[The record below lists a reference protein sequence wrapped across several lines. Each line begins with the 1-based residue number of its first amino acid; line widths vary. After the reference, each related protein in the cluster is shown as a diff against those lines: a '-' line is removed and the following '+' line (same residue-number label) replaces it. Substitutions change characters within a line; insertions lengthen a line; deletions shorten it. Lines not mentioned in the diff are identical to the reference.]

1 MNKPE
6 HDNTRTPFLKQ
17 IAQHYSASFDNV
29 DDFCF
34 VFPNRRSGQFFLKY
48 FEECSSKNCMH
59 PNVTTISDFVD
70 DNSDYTLA
78 TPTELI
84 FNLYLAYCE
93 VTKNK
98 DYEFDKFIHWGNI
111 LVTDF
116 NDVDQYMVDAKQL
129 FSNISDWK
137 EISTDYL
144 PDELKA
150 ELRRYLNM
158 KLEDSDGETFWK
170 NLNPQQEKQVTEKFT
185 SLWKI
190 LYPLYQKY
198 NELLEQKNLTYTG
211 KMLREFVLKL
221 KDHAIEDFPFEKY
234 VFVGFNLLSTSEMMI
249 FDSFKKKGIAEFHW
263 DDASPALKNSANKG
277 HRHLA
282 LLSNRYKSSFKLE
295 NISDFPKNIN
305 VVGIPSHIGQTKY
318 AFTLVEKLIQD
329 GEVKDR
335 NNGIDTAIVLP
346 DEGLFTNLTNSVPAN
361 IKNINATLGLS
372 LRNSDIS
379 SLIRNISKVHKNAY
393 RPGGEEHFKFLKEF
407 VKEILS
413 HPIIKSLYPKDVTEI
428 NNHINLSNDFY
439 VGEEYLRQTKLGTIF
454 TTISDTKDKNE
465 VIQFINR
472 LISLCNDIN
481 SHYANHVEEDGTTQL
496 SLQSTF
502 ALQYIDILNETK
514 TLIQGYGIP
523 MCESSVFYLFD
534 KLASLYTVPFE
545 GEPLSGLQIMGML
558 ETRNLDFD
566 NLIILSMNERVFP
579 RKFFKSSF
587 IPPNMRRYYL
597 MSTID
602 EQESMSAYYFYRLI
616 TRAKNLF
623 LIYDTSSTGIGSSE
637 YSRFISQLEKVYG
650 CRMHFHN
657 INLQVRPE
665 SPLTISVEKTDE
677 ILKKIKRYTIDDAS
691 RKKLS
696 ASSIKTL
703 IKCPLKFY
711 LNHIEGLDDENEESQ
726 FMDYATFGTIVH
738 DTLQAF
744 YYPEEGKKNIVT
756 KKQIKDFKDKKL
768 ERELIRQVNKTYL
781 HKENLDE
788 ELIGETAITMKALH
802 YYAEQVLE
810 YDMGLLENDDDF
822 LAIYECEI
830 PHEVSLT
837 IGDNTFNF
845 TYKVDRIDRINDKGE
860 LRIIDYKTGK
870 DNVKFKNIGDV
881 VSNKDSGHY
890 LAIMQLFLYCYAL
903 KNDANITN
911 FDVSVGLQPIIYK
924 IKDMGTSGITHDKNM
939 ITNLFSD
946 ENSGIY
952 NEFLSE
958 MAGVINDFFDK
969 KVPFTQ
975 CENDKKAECKY
986 CRFIEFCRR

>member
-263 DDASPALKNSANKG
+263 DDASSALKNSANKG

-329 GEVKDR
+329 GKVKDR

-439 VGEEYLRQTKLGTIF
+439 V
-454 TTISDTKDKNE
+454 
-465 VIQFINR
+465 
-472 LISLCNDIN
+472 
-481 SHYANHVEEDGTTQL
+481 
-496 SLQSTF
+496 
-502 ALQYIDILNETK
+502 
-514 TLIQGYGIP
+514 
-523 MCESSVFYLFD
+523 
-534 KLASLYTVPFE
+534 
-545 GEPLSGLQIMGML
+545 
-558 ETRNLDFD
+558 
-566 NLIILSMNERVFP
+566 
-579 RKFFKSSF
+579 
-587 IPPNMRRYYL
+587 
-597 MSTID
+597 
-602 EQESMSAYYFYRLI
+602 
-616 TRAKNLF
+616 AKN
-623 LIYDTSSTGIGSSE
+623 I
-637 YSRFISQLEKVYG
+637 
-650 CRMHFHN
+650 CA
-657 INLQVRPE
+657 
-665 SPLTISVEKTDE
+665 
-677 ILKKIKRYTIDDAS
+677 KR
-691 RKKLS
+691 
-696 ASSIKTL
+696 
-703 IKCPLKFY
+703 
-711 LNHIEGLDDENEESQ
+711 N
-726 FMDYATFGTIVH
+726 
-738 DTLQAF
+738 
-744 YYPEEGKKNIVT
+744 
-756 KKQIKDFKDKKL
+756 
-768 ERELIRQVNKTYL
+768 
-781 HKENLDE
+781 
-788 ELIGETAITMKALH
+788 
-802 YYAEQVLE
+802 
-810 YDMGLLENDDDF
+810 
-822 LAIYECEI
+822 
-830 PHEVSLT
+830 
-837 IGDNTFNF
+837 
-845 TYKVDRIDRINDKGE
+845 
-860 LRIIDYKTGK
+860 
-870 DNVKFKNIGDV
+870 
-881 VSNKDSGHY
+881 
-890 LAIMQLFLYCYAL
+890 
-903 KNDANITN
+903 
-911 FDVSVGLQPIIYK
+911 
-924 IKDMGTSGITHDKNM
+924 
-939 ITNLFSD
+939 
-946 ENSGIY
+946 
-952 NEFLSE
+952 
-958 MAGVINDFFDK
+958 
-969 KVPFTQ
+969 
-975 CENDKKAECKY
+975 
-986 CRFIEFCRR
+986 